1 MKEITP
7 QVYEWSQYEP
17 VRRLDLNGHY
27 VQRAPRSPGALVDPV
42 PFLPG
47 DEDQVRELGGVA
59 AVLVTGSQ
67 TVREAATCAAAFGCP
82 VLASRP
88 VIERIKHG
96 DARPI
101 DPEVALP
108 AGLIAVP
115 MPEQQARG
123 EQAFF
128 HGASRCFIVGEAVAG
143 APAGQLSLPGSM
155 HEQEAA
161 RAARAL
167 RVLMARDL
175 RHLLVAAGDSIMRDP
190 ARALQNLVYRHDP
203 AAFLLRQD
211 ELCWREPFQG
221 GQRYR
226 QDWAACARLIGL
238 TAHNFDLSSI
248 PPGKEN
254 FPLHRHD
261 GKEELY
267 YVVEGQGEVRTEQG
281 TVAIVAGD
289 ILGFPPR
296 YQVAHAVRNTGEGDL
311 RYLSFS
317 APAED
322 VDMNDYP
329 ESGQRSEGTPYGKR
343 RRFFLPERVNVGYWE
358 GTPTD

>member
-1 MKEITP
+1 MKEVTP

-17 VRRLDLNGHY
+17 ARRLDLNGHF
-27 VQRAPRSPGALVDPV
+27 VQSAPGEPGALIDPV

-47 DEDQVRELGGVA
+47 DEDQLRELGGVA
-59 AVLVTGSQ
+59 AVVVTGPGRTQ
-67 TVREAATCAAAFGCP
+67 EATACAARLGCA

-88 VIERIKHG
+88 VVEQVDYG
-96 DARPI
+96 DARAI
-101 DPEVALP
+101 EEQAALP
-108 AGLIAVP
+108 AALIAIP
-115 MPEQQARG
+115 MPEQLSIGETAFYHRG
-123 EQAFF
+123 
-128 HGASRCFIVGEAVAG
+128 SRSLIVGEAVAG
-143 APAGQLSLPGSM
+143 APAGQLSLSATLP
-155 HEQEAA
+155 ERDAA

-167 RVLMARDL
+167 RVLLARDL
-175 RHLLVAAGDSIMRDP
+175 QRLLVAAGDSLMQDP
-190 ARALQNLVYRHDP
+190 TRALQDLLYRHDP
-203 AAFLLRQD
+203 AAFLLRRD

-226 QDWAACARLIGL
+226 QDWAECARLIGL

-261 GKEELY
+261 GREELY

-281 TVAIVAGD
+281 TFAIAAGD
-289 ILGFPPR
+289 VLGFPPR

-317 APAED
+317 SWAEQI
-322 VDMNDYP
+322 DMNDYP
-329 ESGQRSEGTPYGKR
+329 ESGQRSEGTPYGKS
-343 RRFFLPERVNVGYWE
+343 RRFFLPERVDVGYWE
-358 GTPTD
+358 RTPTD